1 MSKLDINDLAERIYK
16 AETMPEAE
24 LLAKWIIDQIKDN
37 G

>member
-1 MSKLDINDLAERIYK
+1 MSKLDINDLAKRIYN

-24 LLAKWIIDQIKDN
+24 MLAKWIIDQIKDN